1 MSHSNSEYAPAP
13 CGVARTSVQFSQ
25 AIKTAM
31 DGPGG
36 LMNVARAML
45 LMMVPVVGQM
55 AVNGWCSEI
64 GQRIVMGHSQPTPP
78 FEFND
83 FGYWIKRGFPS
94 FVTNLVWSVPMAIL
108 AQVAFLAIGSAITP
122 ANTEIQ
128 RAATMVGG
136 FALFACVIGIDI
148 LRNSALTMAELTEN
162 TSAPFSLGWV
172 LRYTRETLTLQLGTL
187 LTFGMMAWAMFIAGM
202 LACFTGLLFV
212 IPVLTVAYPVLRAQ
226 MYQVNLGRGGSQL
239 VIHPPSPCQTEQAQT
254 AGY

>member
-25 AIKTAM
+25 AIKAAM

-36 LMNVARAML
+36 LMNVARAIL
-45 LMMVPVVGQM
+45 LMMVPGFGLL

-78 FEFND
+78 FEFSD
-83 FGYWIKRGFPS
+83 FAYWIKRGVPS
-94 FVTNLVWSVPMAIL
+94 FVTNIVWSVPMVIII
-108 AQVAFLAIGSAITP
+108 QVAFLAIGSAVAP
-122 ANTEIQ
+122 ANTEMQ
-128 RAATMVGG
+128 SVAAMVGG
-136 FALFACVIGIDI
+136 CALLACGIGIDI
-148 LRNSALTMAELTEN
+148 LRSSALTMAELTEN

-172 LRYTRETLTLQLGTL
+172 LQYTRETFALQLGTL
-187 LTFGMMAWAMFIAGM
+187 LMFGMMAWAMFIAGM

-226 MYQVNLGRGGSQL
+226 MYQVNLGRGGSRL
-239 VIHPPSPCQTEQAQT
+239 AVHPPSPCPTEQVQT
-254 AGY
+254 VGY